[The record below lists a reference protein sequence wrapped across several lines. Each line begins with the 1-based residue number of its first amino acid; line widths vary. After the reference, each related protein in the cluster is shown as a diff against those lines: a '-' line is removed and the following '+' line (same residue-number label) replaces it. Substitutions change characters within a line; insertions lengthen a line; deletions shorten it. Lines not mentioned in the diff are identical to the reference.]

1 MLNLLNFLW
10 KNYAF
15 FLFLILELIAVSMV
29 VSNGHQSAIFAYSSN
44 QIGGS
49 AFNSW
54 QGIVHYFDL
63 GEANKQLLRE
73 NNELRKQIS
82 YTYLDRDQRVFD
94 SISISDST
102 SISDSLSPQ
111 IETTDTLVQI
121 FDYIGTK
128 VISNSV
134 HKQKNYLM
142 INKGSNQGIKENMG
156 VIGPDG
162 IVGIVYSVS
171 NDFSTVVSLLNTK
184 TRMSAKIKSN
194 NEMGVL
200 QWDGQKQN
208 IAQLISIETY
218 IPIHV
223 GDSIISSGYSHIFP
237 EGLLMGSIQDYH
249 QKKGNNNYFISVK
262 LSTDFSNLQYV
273 SVIRNRFYEEQ
284 MILEKSLEEG
294 Q

>member
-15 FLFLILELIAVSMV
+15 FLFLLLELIGLSMV

-54 QGIVHYFDL
+54 QSIVHYFSL
-63 GEANKQLLRE
+63 GEANEQLVKE
-73 NNELRKQIS
+73 NNDLRSQLSSSFIE
-82 YTYLDRDQRVFD
+82 RDLQVFD
-94 SISISDST
+94 SISIT
-102 SISDSLSPQ
+102 DSLPTSQKPL
-111 IETTDTLVQI
+111 DTLIQV
-121 FDYIGTK
+121 FDYMGAK

-134 HKQKNYLM
+134 HKQKNYMM
-142 INKGSNQGIKENMG
+142 INKGRNQGIKKNMG

-171 NDFSTVVSLLNTK
+171 NDFSTVISLLNIK
-184 TRMSAKIKSN
+184 TRMSAKIKNN
-194 NEMGVL
+194 NELGNL

-208 IAQLISIETY
+208 IAQLNSIETY

-223 GDSIISSGYSHIFP
+223 GDSIISSGFSHIFP
-237 EGLLMGSIQDYH
+237 EGILFGTIQDYH
-249 QKKGNNNYFISVK
+249 KKAGDNNYYISVK
-262 LSTDFSNLQYV
+262 LSTNFSNLHYV
-273 SVIRNRFYEEQ
+273 SVVRNKFYEEQ
-284 MILEKSLEEG
+284 ILLEEG
-294 Q
+294 MEEDK